1 MRRTKILPAILAMVP
16 ATVFLTAQA
25 SLSEPAAQECKT
37 SPGSATPKG
46 GHWYYRIKGAGK
58 QRCWYLSLVELQTRR
73 ADQPQTS
80 VSTDDANSVAVNPAA
95 LSAPPALSAQPVL
108 SAPPVLSASPAETI
122 PEIDFAARW
131 PGKLPAV
138 EDASFVE
145 PSPVSSY
152 TDPQPATD
160 TPTQPPL
167 RWPLAETTG
176 AGTASI
182 AEIALDKI
190 SLAGL
195 MTTAGLLL
203 AGWAAKFVRRRPARP
218 RPSHERPYRQPAVER
233 PARSVPRRV
242 GRVAGADA
250 TRLRVP
256 A

>member
-37 SPGSATPKG
+37 SPGPATPKG

-58 QRCWYLSLVELQTRR
+58 QRCWYLSPVELQTRR
-73 ADQPQTS
+73 ADQPQAS
-80 VSTDDANSVAVNPAA
+80 VSTDDANSIAVNPAA
-95 LSAPPALSAQPVL
+95 LSAPPVLSAQPVL
-108 SAPPVLSASPAETI
+108 SAPPAETT
-122 PEIDFAARW
+122 PEMNFAARW

-145 PSPVSSY
+145 PSSVSSY

-160 TPTQPPL
+160 MPAQPSL
-167 RWPLAETTG
+167 RWPLAATTG
-176 AGTASI
+176 ASTASI
-182 AEIALDKI
+182 AEIALDKF

-203 AGWAAKFVRRRPARP
+203 AGWAAKFARRRPARP
-218 RPSHERPYRQPAVER
+218 RRGDGRPYRQPVVER
-233 PARSVPRRV
+233 QARSVPRRA
-242 GRVAGADA
+242 GRFAGADV
-250 TRLRVP
+250 TRQRVP

>member
-37 SPGSATPKG
+37 SPGPATPKG

-58 QRCWYLSLVELQTRR
+58 QRCWYLSPVELQTRR
-73 ADQPQTS
+73 ADQPQAS
-80 VSTDDANSVAVNPAA
+80 VSTDDANSVAVNPRGVVRAA
-95 LSAPPALSAQPVL
+95 SLVGATGLILPVL
-108 SAPPVLSASPAETI
+108 SAPPAETT
-122 PEIDFAARW
+122 PEMNFAARW

-160 TPTQPPL
+160 MPAQPSL
-167 RWPLAETTG
+167 RWPLAATTG
-176 AGTASI
+176 ASTASI
-182 AEIALDKI
+182 AEIALDKF

-203 AGWAAKFVRRRPARP
+203 AGWAAKFARRRPARP
-218 RPSHERPYRQPAVER
+218 RRGDGRPYRQPAVER
-233 PARSVPRRV
+233 QARSVPRRA
-242 GRVAGADA
+242 GRFAGADA
-250 TRLRVP
+250 TRQRVP